1 MTAQEFK
8 NYAPANETIDY
19 DSINYGLLNAAIF
32 HDTNIIRQEN
42 SQSIL
47 EHSQALE
54 RAAQGHSED
63 MINQNF
69 FAHDNPNTG
78 KSPFDRMADEGV
90 TDGYRG

>member
-1 MTAQEFK
+1 MKKSFSIFLIIVSIMIFFSFLSCKPDTDIYYEMTAQEFK

-54 RAAQGHSED
+54 
-63 MINQNF
+63 
-69 FAHDNPNTG
+69 
-78 KSPFDRMADEGV
+78 
-90 TDGYRG
+90 